1 MTLKS
6 DTKFEKKL
14 TLDSKND
21 MRNLV
26 NFIVSSGKSG
36 NLYFDVLLL
45 PTAQSFSLKS
55 TEEWSLMTIE
65 NNPNFKE
72 KLTFYLKNDM
82 RDLVNFNLSTGK
94 SENLQFDGL
103 LL

>member
-1 MTLKS
+1 
-6 DTKFEKKL
+6 
-14 TLDSKND
+14 
-21 MRNLV
+21 
-26 NFIVSSGKSG
+26 
-36 NLYFDVLLL
+36 
-45 PTAQSFSLKS
+45 
-55 TEEWSLMTIE
+55 MTIE